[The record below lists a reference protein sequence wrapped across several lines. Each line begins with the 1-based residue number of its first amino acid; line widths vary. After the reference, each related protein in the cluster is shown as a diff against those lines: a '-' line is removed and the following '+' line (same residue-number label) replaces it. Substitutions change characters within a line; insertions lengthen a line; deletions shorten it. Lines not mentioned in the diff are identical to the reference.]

1 MFSDSQRPG
10 EDLVIG
16 GSSVEAPLGRARR
29 DDGTVEVTQ
38 EVAGETMDGV
48 TFRHRRSD
56 AGRAGASRS

>member
-1 MFSDSQRPG
+1 
-10 EDLVIG
+10 
-16 GSSVEAPLGRARR
+16 
-29 DDGTVEVTQ
+29 VEVTQ